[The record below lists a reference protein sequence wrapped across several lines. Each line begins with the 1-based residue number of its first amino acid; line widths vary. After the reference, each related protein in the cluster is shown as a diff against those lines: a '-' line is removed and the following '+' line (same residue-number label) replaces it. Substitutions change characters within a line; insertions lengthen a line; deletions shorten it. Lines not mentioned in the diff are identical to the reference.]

1 MHSKFLRN
9 LSIIQMYWKHLL
21 TFLVYLAIPVQQP
34 QQQQQQQQQQLRFSS
49 SSYGTSISSRN
60 LAPTRH
66 ANLKEGENISVTS
79 FDFNPNVL
87 PYRSVGVTVSERP
100 PSVQANYEI
109 VGRKTI
115 FLT

>member
-1 MHSKFLRN
+1 
-9 LSIIQMYWKHLL
+9 MYRKHLL

-34 QQQQQQQQQQLRFSS
+34 QQHQQQQQQQQQQLRFSS

-66 ANLKEGENISVTS
+66 ANLKEGENISGTS
-79 FDFNPNVL
+79 FDYNLNVL
-87 PYRSVGVTVSERP
+87 PRRGVGVTVSERP